1 MMRIILL
8 GPPGAGKGTQAAR
21 LAQKLSIPQLSTG
34 DMLRAAV
41 SSGTSIGMKV
51 AGTMRRGELVSDDLV
66 VAAIVER
73 ISQPD
78 AEKGFIL
85 DGFPRTISQAVAFDD
100 ILLTEALDLDCVIEL
115 KVDAVVL
122 LDRILHRAKGAR
134 ANGQSARGDDTEEV
148 LKIRLDLYRKETEP
162 LIDYY
167 RSRGLLKSIDGLQPI
182 DIVAASL
189 LEAIR
194 VQV

>member
-1 MMRIILL
+1 MRIILL

-21 LAQKLSIPQLSTG
+21 LARELSIPQLSTG
-34 DMLRAAV
+34 DMLRAVV
-41 SSGTSIGMKV
+41 SSGTSIGMKIEE
-51 AGTMRRGELVSDDLV
+51 TMRRGVLVSDDLV

-78 AEKGFIL
+78 AEEGFIL
-85 DGFPRTISQAVAFDD
+85 DGFPRTICQAVALDD
-100 ILLTEALDLDCVIEL
+100 ILLTEALDLNCVIEL
-115 KVDAVVL
+115 KVDAEAL
-122 LDRILHRAKGAR
+122 LDRILHRAKVASASGE
-134 ANGQSARGDDTEEV
+134 GARGDDTEEV
-148 LKIRLDLYRKETEP
+148 LKIRLNLYRKETEP

-194 VQV
+194 ARA

>member
-1 MMRIILL
+1 
-8 GPPGAGKGTQAAR
+8 
-21 LAQKLSIPQLSTG
+21 
-34 DMLRAAV
+34 
-41 SSGTSIGMKV
+41 
-51 AGTMRRGELVSDDLV
+51 LV

-85 DGFPRTISQAVAFDD
+85 DGFPRPISQAVAFDD
-100 ILLTEALDLDCVIEL
+100 ILLTEALDLDYVIEL

-148 LKIRLDLYRKETEP
+148 LKIRLDLYRRETEP
-162 LIDYY
+162 LIEYY
-167 RSRGLLKSIDGLQPI
+167 RSREGSSSSPLKNPLATMLSW
-182 DIVAASL
+182 
-189 LEAIR
+189 
-194 VQV
+194 

>member
-1 MMRIILL
+1 MRIILL

-115 KVDAVVL
+115 KVNAVVL

-134 ANGQSARGDDTEEV
+134 ANGQSVRGDDTEEV
-148 LKIRLDLYRKETEP
+148 LKIRLDLYRKETKP
-162 LIDYY
+162 LIEYY

-194 VQV
+194 ARV

>member
-1 MMRIILL
+1 MRIILL
-8 GPPGAGKGTQAAR
+8 GPPGAGKGTQAAP

-78 AEKGFIL
+78 AERGFIL

-100 ILLTEALDLDCVIEL
+100 ILMTEALDLDCVIEL

-162 LIDYY
+162 LIEYY

-189 LEAIR
+189 YETIR
-194 VQV
+194 ARV

>member
-1 MMRIILL
+1 MRIILL

-21 LAQKLSIPQLSTG
+21 MAQKLSIPQLSTG

-78 AEKGFIL
+78 AERGFIL

-100 ILLTEALDLDCVIEL
+100 ILMTEALDLDCVIEL

-162 LIDYY
+162 LIEYY

-189 LEAIR
+189 YETIR
-194 VQV
+194 ARV

>member
-1 MMRIILL
+1 MRIILL

-21 LAQKLSIPQLSTG
+21 LGQKLSIPQLSTG

-100 ILLTEALDLDCVIEL
+100 ILMTEALDLDCVIEL

-162 LIDYY
+162 LIEYY

-189 LEAIR
+189 HETIR
-194 VQV
+194 ARV

>member
-1 MMRIILL
+1 
-8 GPPGAGKGTQAAR
+8 
-21 LAQKLSIPQLSTG
+21 LAQNLSIPQLSTG

-134 ANGQSARGDDTEEV
+134 ANGQSARGDDTEEA

-162 LIDYY
+162 LIEYY

-189 LEAIR
+189 LEAIQAR
-194 VQV
+194 V

>member
-1 MMRIILL
+1 MRIILL

-21 LAQKLSIPQLSTG
+21 MAQKLSIPQLSTG

-78 AEKGFIL
+78 AERGFIL

-100 ILLTEALDLDCVIEL
+100 ILMTEALDLDCVIEL

-162 LIDYY
+162 LIEYY

-189 LEAIR
+189 YEAIR
-194 VQV
+194 ARV